1 VPAFEAGVSPAVVGA
16 LFRSGERVVRTAR
29 LALVVVAATVT
40 VLALL
45 AAGIVGNAYR
55 VEAVREARTPVLA
68 QSPSD
73 VIAEVV
79 MRGPVWGDE
88 QFPLVWVQPVEPTA
102 PPPPGLS
109 TWPEA
114 GHVVVSPGLLARP
127 EIIDGFGL
135 ELSTAGTGVDGTIG
149 DDGILTRSE
158 LLAYAAPPVGRDLGP
173 GGARLQISGFGLPL
187 GSDGGILLETDPDYP
202 SPLAAATGSLLFIAV
217 PSATL
222 LAAAIRIRAPARR
235 RRTDNLWLL
244 GVSRRQVRAVLL
256 LETVLLVAPG
266 TVAGIL
272 VGGFILPHLRSL
284 PLTGWELA
292 PGALV
297 PSATASL
304 VAVLVTVLL
313 ASGMA
318 VAHRTSRKGTGR
330 QLRRAPSLLA
340 DVLGLSILVGSLATL
355 AVAGSSRGPW
365 VTAVLWATLLV
376 LSLGWSSSTQAVIRM
391 LSRLHGHQW
400 TSPSEDLSRRQLAH
414 GAAPLAALVA
424 PLGLV
429 VLLSGAVL
437 SIVATASG
445 PVHSAGV
452 EADDQIVLVSWRDP
466 QPGDLAVLSDG
477 LGPAVALVPVMD
489 GVATTGDCGL
499 ASSFV
504 DLPESVCDS
513 AEKLP
518 TVVSETWRRL
528 TGLEVRL
535 VPAGAWA
542 PSPPSADVL
551 IRGTSIATAYRVAFD
566 YFTAPD
572 VYYLYSGTRIVQPVA
587 NWLRAGIVSASAIAS
602 LAALVRFADLAMA
615 SGSGRERLESAGV
628 PREVARSIRLRVT
641 RMALLA
647 STVTAAA
654 YALIFS
660 WAGIGAELT
669 TVSLSTVGAC
679 FLAVSAPGLVLLY
692 FANRYGRG

>member
-1 VPAFEAGVSPAVVGA
+1 
-16 LFRSGERVVRTAR
+16 
-29 LALVVVAATVT
+29 
-40 VLALL
+40 
-45 AAGIVGNAYR
+45 
-55 VEAVREARTPVLA
+55 
-68 QSPSD
+68 
-73 VIAEVV
+73 
-79 MRGPVWGDE
+79 
-88 QFPLVWVQPVEPTA
+88 
-102 PPPPGLS
+102 
-109 TWPEA
+109 
-114 GHVVVSPGLLARP
+114 VVSPGLLARP

-528 TGLEVRL
+528 TGLEVQL
-535 VPAGAWA
+535 VPGGAWD
-542 PSPPSADVL
+542 PSPPSADIL
-551 IRGTSIATAYRVAFD
+551 IRGTSIARAYRVTFD

-572 VYYLYSGTRIVQPVA
+572 VYYLYSGTRVVQPVA

-602 LAALVRFADLAMA
+602 SAALVRFADLAMA
-615 SGSGRERLESAGV
+615 SGSGRRRLESAGV
-628 PREVARSIRLRVT
+628 PREAARSIRLSVT
-641 RMALLA
+641 RTALLV
-647 STVTAAA
+647 STVMAAA
-654 YALIFS
+654 YALMFS

-669 TVSLSTVGAC
+669 TVSLATVGLC
-679 FLAVSAPGLVLLY
+679 FLAVSAPGLILLY
-692 FANRYGRG
+692 VANRYGRG